1 MPISSLEVQ
10 VAKVFTVSHGF
21 AWGSANAR
29 GDKSDFKHDKSI
41 KNTYP
46 EYDKQ
51 VCPRSQS
58 NDARAGVKKVVPVC
72 KHDGCGPQN
81 AQISK
86 RTKGYCS
93 NACATKTK
101 KAQST
106 VRNIHKSSKM
116 CIQANMDGPLVLRHI
131 IKDISK
137 DIDGPSFPVTV
148 GQYGFSS
155 TNGCGFPTD
164 HKKERSDGNREASS
178 TQPAA
183 ALDRASGLSPRV
195 RRTRGARLRQLE
207 GVGQKKFVHSDT
219 TSPLTCDGRNQGS
232 LPPWVILSLTN
243 QPYARQQTRL

>member
-1 MPISSLEVQ
+1 MLKMLQSPIMVDQLKTVGQSIVPISSLEVQ

-131 IKDISK
+131 IKDIS
-137 DIDGPSFPVTV
+137 TE
-148 GQYGFSS
+148 
-155 TNGCGFPTD
+155 TD
-164 HKKERSDGNREASS
+164 HHSLSRWVNMGFRPQMGAGF
-178 TQPAA
+178 QPIT
-183 ALDRASGLSPRV
+183 
-195 RRTRGARLRQLE
+195 RRNEVTGIMKPLQ
-207 GVGQKKFVHSDT
+207 HSR
-219 TSPLTCDGRNQGS
+219 PLH
-232 LPPWVILSLTN
+232 
-243 QPYARQQTRL
+243 